1 MATLQH
7 LFAQVTAI
15 HVASAKYVSFISNL
29 STGYFI
35 EDSKGSVVKK
45 TWNTW
50 NHYGGPPKRSNRVL
64 HKVML
69 YRTNDFLFA
78 SGYSIC
84 HFEHHPYQQ
93 SWARIQCTK
102 PHNNQNRSHLSHE
115 MSQDCFILG
124 FSSGAVLIVPYLI
137 YIECF
142 FSITRG
148 AMWGTLINEAKSL
161 KSWSLDH
168 DVFCAGWLA
177 MLPTCF
183 HLSMSILY

>member
-1 MATLQH
+1 MATPPTSWA
-7 LFAQVTAI
+7 AQVTAI

-35 EDSKGSVVKK
+35 EDSKGSEVKK

-137 YIECF
+137 YILNVF
-142 FSITRG
+142 LYYTRSHVR
-148 AMWGTLINEAKSL
+148 NV
-161 KSWSLDH
+161 DQ
-168 DVFCAGWLA
+168 
-177 MLPTCF
+177 
-183 HLSMSILY
+183 